1 MNRETAYQFARRHH
15 AGQTD
20 KAGAPYVEHCIA
32 VASFAAGIAA
42 VEGCSPSLIGY
53 AFTAGLLHDVVEDTA
68 ATLEDVDHAFGDHI
82 AWLVGILSKSPDCSR
97 SQYLARCAATPVTR
111 IVKMADAYHNS
122 DVTRFKNPTWDQIVR
137 CQRYYNDYQAL
148 RDNAFARARA

>member
-1 MNRETAYQFARRHH
+1 MSPETAIEFARRHH

-20 KAGAPYVEHCIA
+20 KAGAPYIEHCIA

-68 ATLEDVDHAFGDHI
+68 ATLEDVEHAFGDHI
-82 AWLVGILSKSPDCSR
+82 AWLVGILTKSPDCSR

-122 DVTRFKNPTWDQIVR
+122 DVTRFSTPTREQRLR
-137 CQRYYNDYQAL
+137 CQRYFSDYVAL
-148 RDNAFARARA
+148 RDNAFAGERA

>member
-20 KAGAPYVEHCIA
+20 KAGAPYIEHCIA

-42 VEGCSPSLIGY
+42 FEGCSPSLIGY
-53 AFTAGLLHDVVEDTA
+53 AYTAGLLHDVVEDTA
-68 ATLEDVDHAFGDHI
+68 ATLEDVERALGDEI
-82 AWLVGILSKSPDCSR
+82 AWMVGILTKSPDCSR

-111 IVKMADAYHNS
+111 IVKMADAYHNA
-122 DVTRFKNPTWDQIVR
+122 DVTRFSAPTREQRQR
-137 CQRYYNDYQAL
+137 CQRYFGDYVAL
-148 RDNAFARARA
+148 RDNAFTGERA